1 MPVAACQLTGPLR
14 KDGEDTDTQGGT
26 WRQRDGDGAV
36 SGQETLSIPPAAA
49 RGGEAPSPAAALIS
63 GL

>member
-14 KDGEDTDTQGGT
+14 KDGENTDTQGGT

-36 SGQETLSIPPAAA
+36 SGQETLSIPGSHQLLREVGKPH
-49 RGGEAPSPAAALIS
+49 PLLLP
-63 GL
+63 